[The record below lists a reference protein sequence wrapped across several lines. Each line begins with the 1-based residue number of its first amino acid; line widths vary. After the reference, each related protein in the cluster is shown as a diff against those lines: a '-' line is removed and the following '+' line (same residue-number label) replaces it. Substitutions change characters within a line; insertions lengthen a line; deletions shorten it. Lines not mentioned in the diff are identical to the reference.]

1 MTLSKLKIIC
11 LLLGLIAGGLVG
23 FLTKPPAASVTIP
36 VINLQ
41 VKTEAPQGELTNRQF
56 NHIALSA
63 LAGAIV
69 GLGVGFVADRKRG

>member
-11 LLLGLIAGGLVG
+11 LLIGLIAGGLIG
-23 FLTKPPAASVTIP
+23 FVTKPPVAQVTIP

-56 NHIALSA
+56 NHIALWA
-63 LAGAIV
+63 LIGAVV
-69 GLGVGFVADRKRG
+69 GLGAGFVADRKA